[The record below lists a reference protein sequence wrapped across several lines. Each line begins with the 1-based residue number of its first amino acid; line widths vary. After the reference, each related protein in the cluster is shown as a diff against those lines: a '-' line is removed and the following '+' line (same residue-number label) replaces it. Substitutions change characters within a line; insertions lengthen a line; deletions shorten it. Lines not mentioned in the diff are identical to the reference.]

1 MNVSIHV
8 SQHEIHYLR
17 QVQALLEELQP
28 ETPPQAVLA
37 PGSPLPRG
45 GIIVFPGSFNPPTT
59 AHLALLKDARQ
70 FARYQAMSRGESET
84 IHLYAAISKHIVDK
98 ESVKR
103 PILLDRIM
111 LLDTVLRHRFRHA
124 GILLFNRGLY
134 VEQAQAVRETFPR
147 VTRLLFLI
155 GYDKIVQIL
164 DPHYYED
171 RDAALH
177 ALFALAELLV
187 APRGGAGAE
196 ALAELLNRPENR
208 PFAPYIYALPFS
220 STYRDV
226 SSTHIRQN
234 PNAYL
239 HDIPHEVLHFMRTTR
254 AYAPPQRLTDG
265 SEIDYYAERVKI
277 LEMLLKNEQDER

>member
-17 QVQALLEELQP
+17 RVQALLEELQP
-28 ETPPQAVLA
+28 EALPQALLA
-37 PGSPLPRG
+37 PNSPVPRG

-70 FARYQAMSRGESET
+70 FTRFQALSRGKHE
-84 IHLYAAISKHIVDK
+84 IMQLYAAMSKHIVDK
-98 ESVKR
+98 DNVER
-103 PILLDRIM
+103 PLMLDRIM

-124 GILLFNRGLY
+124 GVLLFNRGLY
-134 VEQAQAVRETFPR
+134 VEQAEAVRNTFPR

-155 GYDKIVQIL
+155 GFDKIVQIL

-177 ALFALAELLV
+177 ALFSLAELLV

-196 ALAELLNRPENR
+196 ALAALLNRPENKS
-208 PFAPYIYALPFS
+208 FAPYIHVLPFS
-220 STYRDV
+220 SAYRDI
-226 SSTHIRQN
+226 SSTHLREH
-234 PNAYL
+234 PSKYL
-239 HDIPHEVLHFMRTTR
+239 HDIPQEVLHFMRTTR
-254 AYAPPQRLTDG
+254 AYAPPLHLADG
-265 SEIDYYAERVKI
+265 SQIDYYAERVKI
-277 LEMLLKNEQDER
+277 LETLLKNAQGER